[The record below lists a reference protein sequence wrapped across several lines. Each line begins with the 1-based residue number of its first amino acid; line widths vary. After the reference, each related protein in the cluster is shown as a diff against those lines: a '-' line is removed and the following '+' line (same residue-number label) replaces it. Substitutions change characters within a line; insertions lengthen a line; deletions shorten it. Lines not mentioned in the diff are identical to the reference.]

1 MAGHQE
7 DEAALVTGAEQSIG
21 AGTARA
27 MTTNGSKRLWMY
39 ANMVKSRYFE
49 DLIKPAYFEGKSPV
63 FNMAKGPIPGEMHL
77 SDGQEPCA
85 VGVCA
90 HLRDSDTVTATH
102 RPHHIAIAKGVDLN
116 AMAAEIFG
124 KKGGLAGGRG
134 GHMHL
139 FDPAVN
145 FSCSGIIAQGLG
157 PAVGS
162 AMATKLVRGD
172 SVAVAF
178 LGEGAAN
185 QGAFHEALNLASVW
199 KAPVI
204 LNHKDNSYGISVSK
218 SDCTAVDTNAMRAAA
233 YSIPGHH
240 VAGNDPDAIFETAGE
255 ALTRARSGEGP
266 SLIEIETS
274 RLEGHF
280 MGDPEGYRPEGE
292 VERLKE
298 LDPIPK
304 YRARLLAD
312 GFEIKDLER
321 VEQDAQDIVDQAFS
335 FARDNQYPEPEEA
348 YDHVFV

>member
-1 MAGHQE
+1 MSSNE
-7 DEAALVTGAEQSIG
+7 
-21 AGTARA
+21 
-27 MTTNGSKRLWMY
+27 NKRLWMY
-39 ANMVKSRYFE
+39 ANMVKSRHFE

-63 FNMAKGPIPGEMHL
+63 FNMAKGPLPGEMHL

-90 HLRDSDTVTATH
+90 HLRADDTVTATH

-124 KKGGLAGGRG
+124 KKDGLAGGRG

-157 PAVGS
+157 PAVGA
-162 AMATKLVRGD
+162 AMAAKHLGSD
-172 SVAVAF
+172 AVAVAF
-178 LGEGAAN
+178 LGDGAAN

-199 KAPVI
+199 KAPVVFVI
-204 LNHKDNSYGISVSK
+204 EDNSYGISVSK
-218 SDCTAVDTNAMRAAA
+218 SDCTAVESNAVRAAA
-233 YSIPGHH
+233 YDMPGHD
-240 VAGNDPDAIFETAGE
+240 VPGNDPDAVFEIVGE
-255 ALTRARSGEGP
+255 AVERARRGHGP

-280 MGDPEGYRPEGE
+280 MGDPEGYRPDGE
-292 VERLKE
+292 VDRLKE

-304 YRARLLAD
+304 FRARLLGD
-312 GFEIKDLER
+312 GFEEAVLEST
-321 VEQDAQDIVDQAFS
+321 EQDARNIVDQAFS
-335 FARDNQYPEPEEA
+335 FARENQYPEPEEA